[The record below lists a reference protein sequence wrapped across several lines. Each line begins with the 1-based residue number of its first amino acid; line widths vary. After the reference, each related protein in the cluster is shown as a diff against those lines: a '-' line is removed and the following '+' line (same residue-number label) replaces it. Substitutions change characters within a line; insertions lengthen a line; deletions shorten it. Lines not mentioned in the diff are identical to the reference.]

1 MTANPPPGARW
12 TLSLPLY
19 TKGAAY
25 SAFLFAADNPQM
37 RYDLQSGFVDPRR
50 DLLPGAAREWFSLQ
64 NWAAVQSGDLTAA
77 LIPKDAE
84 LLTLGDIVRGKWP
97 MELGPHRGTIFSYV
111 MNNYWYTN
119 YVAGQGGDFTFRY
132 VITSGRNLEPG
143 QLSRLG
149 WEEMTLLETNE
160 IIEND
165 KEVLEPG

>member
-1 MTANPPPGARW
+1 
-12 TLSLPLY
+12 
-19 TKGAAY
+19 
-25 SAFLFAADNPQM
+25 
-37 RYDLQSGFVDPRR
+37 
-50 DLLPGAAREWFSLQ
+50 
-64 NWAAVQSGDLTAA
+64 
-77 LIPKDAE
+77 
-84 LLTLGDIVRGKWP
+84 